1 MYDNIYT
8 KYKNAKIFINE
19 INANTAYEEL
29 MKDLKAKDMNAEK
42 YAYLSKAC
50 IFLQKDDLALKY
62 AKMSV
67 KSDRTYAYGYIR
79 LAFAYARIG
88 KKKDTLKNTII
99 AEKFCKSEPF
109 INSFLIILYE
119 YCGYGEKAN
128 KLFNELEK
136 NYDYSSEYSYHLGF
150 LYSQKDP
157 EKCISYLTRA
167 LENSSLNKYGICSII
182 AENYKL
188 LEDYDN
194 AERYAD
200 ICLAEGLCSRI
211 LEIKT
216 ECLKA
221 KGLYEE
227 ASKYIHKQYKL
238 ARSNDEKLEA
248 LVMLIYT
255 YLNSPTPEKCSHYL
269 DFAFKHFEPTY
280 ALYYVTATY
289 FETIEEY
296 DCAIDAYEKMLEID
310 PDESSIYTSISYCY
324 SQEDNNEKAF
334 EYVEKAIKHNEFSS
348 YNHYRKGRILT
359 DMKEY
364 GMAITSFLKSLDY
377 DKSDVDS
384 FQWIS
389 YCYSMLKDYEK
400 SIEYANRAILLN
412 KEDCYSYFRKAW
424 AFQEMGKFEEAI
436 KFYKQCIEYND
447 RYIDAYVNISYIYSK
462 LGDVKQSM
470 LYANKAILIDK
481 DYAYAHYRKA
491 WALQESGKFEEAID
505 GYSKAIELDPTDVY
519 NYLGIACVSLNTQAN
534 VNALLYANKAIFLD
548 RKCGGAYYYKSLA
561 LSNLGKSKEAE
572 EAYKQALKLGYSP
585 S

>member
-1 MYDNIYT
+1 MYDNIHT
-8 KYKNAKIFINE
+8 KYKDAKIFINE
-19 INANTAYEEL
+19 INAEAVLEDLT
-29 MKDLKAKDMNAEK
+29 KDLQRKNMTAEK
-42 YAYLSKAC
+42 YAYLSKAY
-50 IFLQKDDLALKY
+50 IFAGKDELALKY
-62 AKMSV
+62 AKLAV
-67 KSDRTYAYGYIR
+67 KTDKSYAYGYVR
-79 LAFAYARIG
+79 LAFAYARLG

-99 AEKFCKSEPF
+99 AEKFCSYDPF
-109 INSFLIILYE
+109 IYSFLIILYE
-119 YCGYGEKAN
+119 YCSQEEKAE
-128 KLFNELEK
+128 KLFKILEQ
-136 NYDYSSEYSYHLGF
+136 NYDHTEEYSYHLGF
-150 LYSQKDP
+150 LYSQKDSQ
-157 EKCISYLTRA
+157 KCISYLTKA
-167 LENSSLNKYGICSII
+167 LKAGTRNTYGISSML
-182 AENYKL
+182 AENYKQI
-188 LEDYDN
+188 EDFDN
-194 AERYAD
+194 AEKYAD
-200 ICLAEGLCSRI
+200 ICLTEGSCNKI
-211 LEIKT
+211 LEIKA
-216 ECLKA
+216 ECLKS
-221 KGLYEE
+221 KGRYDE
-227 ASKYIHKQYKL
+227 AAKYINKQYKL
-238 ARSNDEKLEA
+238 AKSNENKLESII
-248 LVMLIYT
+248 MLIYN
-255 YLNSPTPEKCSHYL
+255 YLNSPEPEKCRHYL
-269 DFAFKHFEPTY
+269 NFAFKHFEPTY

-310 PDESSIYTSISYCY
+310 PDEASIYTSISYCY
-324 SQEDNNEKAF
+324 SQQENNEKAF
-334 EYVEKAIKHNEFSS
+334 EYVEKAIRHNEFSS

-364 GMAITSFLKSLDY
+364 DMAITCFLKSLDY
-377 DKSDVDS
+377 DKTDVDS

-436 KFYKQCIEYND
+436 RFYKQCIDYND

-462 LGDVKQSM
+462 LGDIKQSM

-491 WALQESGKFEEAID
+491 WALQESGKFEEAMD

-519 NYLGIACVSLNTQAN
+519 NYLGIACISLNTRAN

-561 LSNLGKSKEAE
+561 LSNLGKIKEAE
-572 EAYKQALKLGYSP
+572 EAYQKAIKLGYTP